1 MKRPDLG
8 VRTPLAQSSVHSPQH
23 SSHVI
28 VIGGGIA
35 GLSTAYALQEQARLA
50 GVPLACTLIE
60 ARERLGG
67 VILTERVGDFVI
79 EAGPDSLL
87 TQKPWGLDLC
97 QTLGISDRL
106 IGTNDRQ
113 RTDLYSLGW
122 TSASIAAG
130 VDAHRPYPLWAIA
143 P

>member
-1 MKRPDLG
+1 MRSKNR
-8 VRTPLAQSSVHSPQH
+8 RAS
-23 SSHVI
+23 
-28 VIGGGIA
+28 
-35 GLSTAYALQEQARLA
+35 AR
-50 GVPLACTLIE
+50 VPLACTLIE
-60 ARERLGG
+60 AQERLGG
-67 VILTERVGDFVI
+67 VILTERVDDFVI

-113 RTDLYSLGW
+113 RTDLYALGW
-122 TSASIAAG
+122 ASACIAAG
-130 VDAHRPYPLWAIA
+130 VDAHCPDPHWAIA